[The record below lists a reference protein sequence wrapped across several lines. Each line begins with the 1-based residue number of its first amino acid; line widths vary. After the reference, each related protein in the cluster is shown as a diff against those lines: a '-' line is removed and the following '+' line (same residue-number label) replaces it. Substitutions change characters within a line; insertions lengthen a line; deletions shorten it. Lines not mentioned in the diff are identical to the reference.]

1 MLPLRT
7 AAQRGHRLTWNEDR
21 YGSLEVGKVADM
33 AVLAEDPLSCD
44 LDRLKDIRIER
55 TFPGG
60 REVFGSPR
68 QGPPAGARVGI
79 EASMLSEDE
88 LRFLADRRIAHLA
101 TADRS
106 AIPHVVP
113 VCFALAEGT
122 LYITIDEKP
131 KRRSGTALKRLRNI
145 VENPAVAVIAD
156 RYDEDWARLGWVM
169 LRGRAE
175 ILAEGA
181 EHDDAQ
187 ALLRLRYPQ
196 LNAMRIA
203 RHPVIAIRI
212 EQTASWGNL
221 AVTEA

>member
-1 MLPLRT
+1 
-7 AAQRGHRLTWNEDR
+7 
-21 YGSLEVGKVADM
+21 
-33 AVLAEDPLSCD
+33 
-44 LDRLKDIRIER
+44 
-55 TFPGG
+55 
-60 REVFGSPR
+60 
-68 QGPPAGARVGI
+68 
-79 EASMLSEDE
+79 MLSKDE

-101 TADRS
+101 TADRG

-113 VCFALAEGT
+113 VCFALAVGT

-131 KRRSGTALKRLRNI
+131 KRQSGNMLKRLRNI
-145 VENPAVAVIAD
+145 AENPAAAIIAD

-187 ALLRLRYPQ
+187 VLLRLRYPQ

-203 RHPVIAIRI
+203 QHPVIAIRI

-221 AVTEA
+221 SVTEA